1 MKPSRIVSA
10 ILAMLCV
17 WWIATGH
24 LSAQSIPLS
33 TQQLTLQSDVVAVG
47 TVAATQC
54 EWSAGKTRITTRVT
68 ITVREFLK
76 GGGGEQQI
84 TVLTPGG
91 EIGDVGEL
99 YCGAARFQKDE
110 EVVVFAK
117 RQQGPAMQVAG
128 GAMGKFTIERDKT
141 TQVLMTAPGITLDNL
156 RSQVRSAVQ
165 APVPEEK

>member
-1 MKPSRIVSA
+1 MRPTCTVPA

-17 WWIATGH
+17 WWIATGQ
-24 LSAQSIPLS
+24 LSAQSIALS

-47 TVAATQC
+47 TVSATQC
-54 EWSAGKTRITTRVT
+54 EWNADKTRITTRVT
-68 ITVREFLK
+68 IAVREFLK
-76 GGGGEQQI
+76 GGAGEQRI

-117 RQQGPAMQVAG
+117 KQQGPVMQVAG
-128 GAMGKFTIERDKT
+128 GGMGKFTIERDKA
-141 TQVLMTAPGITLDNL
+141 TQVLMTAPGMTLDNL
-156 RSQVRSAVQ
+156 RTQVRSAAQ

>member
-17 WWIATGH
+17 GWISIGH

-47 TVAATQC
+47 TVSATQC
-54 EWSAGKTRITTRVT
+54 EWNANKTRINTRVT
-68 ITVREFLK
+68 IAVREFLK
-76 GGGGEQQI
+76 GGGVEQQI

-117 RQQGPAMQVAG
+117 KQTGPAMQVAG
-128 GAMGKFTIERDKT
+128 GAMGKFTIERDKA
-141 TQVLMTAPGITLDNL
+141 TQVLITAPGMTLDNL
-156 RSQVRSAVQ
+156 RTQVRSAAQ